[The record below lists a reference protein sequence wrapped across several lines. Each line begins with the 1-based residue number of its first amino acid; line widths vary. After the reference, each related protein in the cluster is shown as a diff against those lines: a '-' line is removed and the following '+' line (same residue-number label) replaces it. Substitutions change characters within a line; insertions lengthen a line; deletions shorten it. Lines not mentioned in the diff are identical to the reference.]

1 MLLLGFARKPGRL
14 RVETCGRVPAKVGLN
29 KEGLPTR
36 LALLLQTGRRHTDPT
51 AKKRLQGQK
60 GLTARQ

>member
-1 MLLLGFARKPGRL
+1 LFLLGFAVIGGVAVK
-14 RVETCGRVPAKVGLN
+14 TTA
-29 KEGLPTR
+29 TR